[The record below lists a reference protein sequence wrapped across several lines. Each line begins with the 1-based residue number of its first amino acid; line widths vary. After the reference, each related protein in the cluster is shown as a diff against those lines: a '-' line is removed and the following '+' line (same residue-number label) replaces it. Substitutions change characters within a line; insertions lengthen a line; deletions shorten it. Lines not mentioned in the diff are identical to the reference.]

1 MSTLL
6 IVGATIVSNPDKV
19 RDALKLAKETTQ
31 DAGDLLAEFGD
42 DVVNTV
48 RDFQK
53 YLRGTQDVSPTA
65 TVIIYRHAGGAA
77 PYRGLNTGDAIA
89 SFRDM
94 HFQTG
99 WGQWENWNDEV
110 SSVKVQS
117 GIAVAFYQHGGYG
130 GDRLLIIGPAY
141 LPNFADIGW
150 NDTVSSCIIKPAP
163 LVEEF
168 WL

>member
-6 IVGATIVSNPDKV
+6 VVGATVVSNPDKV
-19 RDALKLAKETTQ
+19 RDALKLAKETAQ

-42 DVVNTV
+42 DVASTV

-53 YLRGTQDVSPTA
+53 YLRGTQDVSPTS
-65 TVIIYRHAGGAA
+65 TVMIYRHDGGSG
-77 PYRGLNTGDAIA
+77 PYRGLNTGDAIS

-99 WGQWENWNDEV
+99 FGQWENWNDEV

-117 GIAVAFYQHGGYG
+117 GIAVAFYQHAGYG
-130 GDRLLIIGPAY
+130 GERFLVIGPAY
-141 LPNFADIGW
+141 LPNLRALGW
-150 NDTVSSCIIKPAP
+150 NDTISSCIIRPAP
-163 LVEEF
+163 LVDTF